1 MRGPIEMAFMNSGL
15 LPMHRDPVPHSART
29 FALLFGFVFALC
41 LALTAEVATAQPKPR
56 IEKAADLP
64 RFSYAVEG
72 KVEELTRS
80 PERFAPFAAAV
91 RKDTEAVLAGYDI
104 ADKATRRNLVGTLA
118 RLDFLEGRYDSV
130 LARVAEIRALQDKPA
145 DKLVSGSLMRASA
158 LSAKANGATG
168 EAYARGVADAL
179 QRELGAAPYPLIEND
194 VKSGKAGAELIG
206 ETLILG
212 QAREVMQPIVDR
224 SGAISSDFA
233 PAIVNARYALVAVLP
248 LKQTLVAFYGGFV
261 GSHTVAKTDIWADR
275 DVALKPAQIKAPVV
289 VAVWDSGVDTRLFGS
304 QIVRGASGPAVIA
317 FDKYSRPASGELFP
331 LPPEQQ
337 ARAAQLA
344 ARTKGFSDLQA
355 SIDSPEASE
364 VKSMLSNLT
373 AAQYRP
379 AIEELRMTGNYSHGT
394 HVAGITLA
402 GNPGARLVVARIDFG
417 YTLKPDPC
425 PSGEQSERDAAA
437 AQAYVDF
444 MQKMGVRVVNMSWGG
459 DVSSYESNLEKCG
472 IGKTL
477 EERKSLAR
485 TYFDANKAA
494 LTRAFASAPGILFV
508 TAAGNSNNDA
518 SFIESIPSGI
528 VLPNLITVGA
538 VDSAG
543 EEAPFT
549 SYGPTVKVHANGYQV
564 ESYIPG
570 GTRVAL
576 SGTSMA
582 SPQVANLAGKLL
594 AVRPEL
600 TPVQLIGIIST
611 TADRSA
617 DGRRNLVNPKK
628 ALAAAMAAAG

>member
-1 MRGPIEMAFMNSGL
+1 MTPRTEKSN
-15 LPMHRDPVPHSART
+15 PVRSFSQLAGWLFAISLAVSAS
-29 FALLFGFVFALC
+29 
-41 LALTAEVATAQPKPR
+41 VAQAQPKPR
-56 IEKAADLP
+56 IDKAADLP
-64 RFSYAVEG
+64 RFSYAIEG
-72 KVEELTRS
+72 KVEDLIRS

-91 RKDTEAVLAGYDI
+91 RRDSEQVLAGYDI
-104 ADKATRRNLVGTLA
+104 ADKAAQRALVGTLA

-130 LARVAEIRALQDKPA
+130 LARIAQLRALQDKPA
-145 DKLVSGSLMRASA
+145 DKLVSAALLRASA
-158 LSAKANGATG
+158 LSAKASGPAG
-168 EAYARGVADAL
+168 EAFARGVAEAL
-179 QRELGAAPYPLIEND
+179 ESELGSAPYALIEND

-212 QAREVMQPIVDR
+212 QAREVMQPVVDR
-224 SGAISSDFA
+224 SGAISSDLA
-233 PAIVNARYALVAVLP
+233 PGVVYARYALVAVLP
-248 LKQTLVAFYGGFV
+248 LKPTLVAFYGRFV
-261 GSHTVAKTDIWADR
+261 AAHTAAKADIWADR
-275 DVALKPAQIKAPVV
+275 DVALQPAQVKAPVV

-304 QIVRGASGPAVIA
+304 QVVRDTSGPVLIA
-317 FDKYSRPASGELFP
+317 FDKYSRPASGELFA
-331 LPPEQQ
+331 LPPDQK
-337 ARAAQLA
+337 ARVAQLA

-364 VKSMLSNLT
+364 VKAMLSGLT

-379 AIEELRMTGNYSHGT
+379 AIEELRMTSNYSHGT

-425 PSGEQSERDAAA
+425 PSQELSERDAAA
-437 AQAYVDF
+437 SQAYVDF
-444 MQKMGVRVVNMSWGG
+444 MKKAGVRVVNMSWGG
-459 DVSSYESNLEKCG
+459 DVLDYESDLEKCG

-477 EERKSLAR
+477 DERKALAR
-485 TYFDANKAA
+485 TYFDVNKAA

-570 GTRVAL
+570 GTRVAF

-600 TPVQLIGIIST
+600 TPEQLIGIIST

-628 ALAAAMAAAG
+628 ALAAAMAAAS

>member
-1 MRGPIEMAFMNSGL
+1 MTTHTEKSSFSRRYAQFAGL
-15 LPMHRDPVPHSART
+15 L
-29 FALLFGFVFALC
+29 FALC
-41 LALTAEVATAQPKPR
+41 LALAANVAPAQPKPR

-64 RFSYAVEG
+64 RFSYAIQG
-72 KVEELTRS
+72 KVEALIRS

-91 RKDTEAVLAGYDI
+91 RKDTEAVLADYDI
-104 ADKATRRNLVGTLA
+104 ADKATQRSLVGTLA

-130 LARVAEIRALQDKPA
+130 LARVAQIRALQDKPA
-145 DKLVSGSLMRASA
+145 DKLVSGALMRASA
-158 LSAKANGATG
+158 LSAQAIGTAG
-168 EAYARGVADAL
+168 EAYARGVAEAL
-179 QRELGAAPYPLIEND
+179 QDELGAAPYPLIEND

-206 ETLILG
+206 ETLVLG
-212 QAREVMQPIVDR
+212 QAREVIQPIVDR
-224 SGAISSDFA
+224 SGTISSDFA
-233 PAIVNARYALVAVLP
+233 PAVVNARYALVAVLP
-248 LKQTLVAFYGGFV
+248 LKPTLVAFYGRFITAR
-261 GSHTVAKTDIWADR
+261 TVAKIDIWADR
-275 DVALKPAQIKAPVV
+275 DVALQPSQIEAPVV
-289 VAVWDSGVDTRLFGS
+289 VAVWDSGVDTKLFGS
-304 QIVRGASGPAVIA
+304 QVVRDASGPALIA
-317 FDKYSRPASGELFP
+317 FDKYSRLASGELFP

-344 ARTKGFSDLQA
+344 ARTKGFADLQA
-355 SIDSPEASE
+355 SVDSPEASE
-364 VKSMLSNLT
+364 VKTLLSSLT

-425 PSGEQSERDAAA
+425 PSAEQSERDSGAT
-437 AQAYVDF
+437 QAYVDF
-444 MQKMGVRVVNMSWGG
+444 LKTKGVRVVNMSWGG
-459 DVSSYESNLEKCG
+459 DVSAYESDLEKCG
-472 IGKTL
+472 IGKTA
-477 EERKSLAR
+477 EERKALAR

-508 TAAGNSNNDA
+508 TSAGNSNNDA

-549 SYGPTVKVHANGYQV
+549 SYGPTVRVHANGYQV

-576 SGTSMA
+576 SGTSMS

-600 TPVQLIGIIST
+600 TPEQLIGIISA
-611 TADRSA
+611 TADHSA

-628 ALAAAMAAAG
+628 ALAAAMATAS

>member
-1 MRGPIEMAFMNSGL
+1 MTTRTEESSLLRRFARLAAVLFAIGL
-15 LPMHRDPVPHSART
+15 APSAS
-29 FALLFGFVFALC
+29 
-41 LALTAEVATAQPKPR
+41 LAQAQPKPR

-64 RFSYAVEG
+64 RFSYAVQG
-72 KVEELTRS
+72 KVEDLIRS

-104 ADKATRRNLVGTLA
+104 ADKATQRGLVGTLA

-130 LARVAEIRALQDKPA
+130 LARVAQIRALQDKPA
-145 DKLVSGSLMRASA
+145 DKLVSGALMRASA
-158 LSAKANGATG
+158 LSAKANDVAGP
-168 EAYARGVADAL
+168 AYARGVADSL
-179 QRELGAAPYPLIEND
+179 QEELGSAPYALIEND

-206 ETLILG
+206 ETLVLG
-212 QAREVMQPIVDR
+212 QAREVIQPIVDR
-224 SGAISSDFA
+224 SSEISSDFA

-248 LKQTLVAFYGGFV
+248 LKPALVAFYGRFV
-261 GSHTVAKTDIWADR
+261 AAHTVVKADIWADR
-275 DVALKPAQIKAPVV
+275 GVTLQPSQIKAPVV
-289 VAVWDSGVDTRLFGS
+289 VAVWDSGVDTKLFGS
-304 QIVRGASGPAVIA
+304 QVVRDASGPALIA

-355 SIDSPEASE
+355 SVDSAEASE
-364 VKSMLSNLT
+364 VKTLLSSLT

-425 PSGEQSERDAAA
+425 PSTEQSERAASA
-437 AQAYVDF
+437 SQAYVDF
-444 MQKMGVRVVNMSWGG
+444 LKKAGVRVVNMSWGG
-459 DVSSYESNLEKCG
+459 DVASYESDLEKCG
-472 IGKTL
+472 IGKTID
-477 EERKSLAR
+477 ERKALAR
-485 TYFDANKAA
+485 TYFDSEKAA

-508 TAAGNSNNDA
+508 AAAGNSNNDA

-594 AVRPEL
+594 VVRPEL
-600 TPVQLIGIIST
+600 TPEQLIGIISA

-617 DGRRNLVNPKK
+617 DGRRNLVNPKR
-628 ALAAAMAAAG
+628 ALAAAMGAAS